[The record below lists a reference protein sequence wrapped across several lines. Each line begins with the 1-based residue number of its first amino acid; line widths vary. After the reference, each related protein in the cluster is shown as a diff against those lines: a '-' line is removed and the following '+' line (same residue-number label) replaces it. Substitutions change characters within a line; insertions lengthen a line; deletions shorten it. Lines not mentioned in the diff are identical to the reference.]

1 MTLSKSNSYLY
12 SFFLTIVLLPIIISF
27 FILSVQPRSLL
38 ALSTN
43 NNAEEIFSM
52 KCSGCHVNGGNII
65 RRNKTLKMKA
75 LIKNGIDRP
84 EEIARVARE
93 GIGIMSGYDDIL
105 EEDED
110 ILIANWVWERAQKAW
125 IQE

>member
-1 MTLSKSNSYLY
+1 
-12 SFFLTIVLLPIIISF
+12 
-27 FILSVQPRSLL
+27 
-38 ALSTN
+38 
-43 NNAEEIFSM
+43 M